1 MKLKTVGID
10 YKLYKERIDV
20 YLYAEEYRYFT
31 FLLRKFPS
39 CAKPQLRLKCFGTF
53 LYSDIWSWLAEM
65 GFMLLAVTGYMP
77 NVLNLM
83 RDLLRIWQSFSSSPG
98 ILKEYI
104 YVVGVTKFALQNAGT
119 GTGTYLVFAVT
130 DFSLTCMSFCC
141 KPLSV
146 RLN

>member
-31 FLLRKFPS
+31 FPLRKFPS

-65 GFMLLAVTGYMP
+65 GFMLLAVTGYML

-83 RDLLRIWQSFSSSPG
+83 RDLLRIWQSFSSSLG
-98 ILKEYI
+98 ILKEYL
-104 YVVGVTKFALQNAGT
+104 YVVCYKMPVPVPP
-119 GTGTYLVFAVT
+119 TYFL
-130 DFSLTCMSFCC
+130 
-141 KPLSV
+141 P
-146 RLN
+146 